1 MTITQS
7 DWAKGR
13 NNVPYPSNAG
23 AVCAVRCSITVPTT
37 MSANDIIELACLPG
51 GHTLVDAIL
60 DSDDLDTGTPAIVW
74 DVGLMSGA
82 WQDDAQDR
90 TCGNELFAASAVS
103 QAGGAVRPTK
113 KEAFRITAA
122 GADRSIGLKLTT
134 VAATAAAGVIGLTLF
149 YAAG

>member
-13 NNVPYPSNAG
+13 NNVPYADSANDLI
-23 AVCAVRCSITVPTT
+23 AVRCSITVPTT
-37 MSANDIIELACLPG
+37 MAANDIIELACLPG
-51 GHTLVDAIL
+51 GHALVDAIF
-60 DSDDLDTGTPAIVW
+60 DSDDLDTGAAAITW
-74 DVGLMSGA
+74 DVGLMSGDWMDA
-82 WQDDAQDR
+82 AQDR
-90 TCGNELFAASAVS
+90 TCGNELFAASDVS

-134 VAATAAAGVIGLTLF
+134 VAAAAAAGVIGLTLF